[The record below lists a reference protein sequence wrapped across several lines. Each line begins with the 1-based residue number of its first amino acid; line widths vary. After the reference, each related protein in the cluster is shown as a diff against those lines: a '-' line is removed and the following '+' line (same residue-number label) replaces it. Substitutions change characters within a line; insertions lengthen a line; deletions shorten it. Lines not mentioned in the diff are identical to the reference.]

1 MKNIFIFS
9 GVAIMI
15 TLIPL
20 HGFFS
25 KKHFALEMRKM
36 KYKDE
41 RAKLMNE
48 ILSGIKILK
57 LYAWEPSFEEQIQK
71 IRKEEM
77 KVLKENSY
85 LLAAMTVVWSCT
97 PLLVRQ
103 ISIMCLFRPYYVV
116 CIKLLKTEDISFKKW
131 HNYRKKSLSN
141 QNKDQHFDF

>member
-1 MKNIFIFS
+1 MIIYL

-15 TLIPL
+15 TLIPV

-25 KKHFALEMRKM
+25 KKYFALEMRKM

-57 LYAWEPSFEEQIQK
+57 LYAWEPSFEEQVQK
-71 IRKEEM
+71 IRQKEIS
-77 KVLKENSY
+77 VLKENAY

-97 PLLVRQ
+97 PLLVCE
-103 ISIMCLFRPYYVV
+103 ISIKCYFRPDYVEYV
-116 CIKLLKTEDISFKKW
+116 
-131 HNYRKKSLSN
+131 RKRKVPI
-141 QNKDQHFDF
+141 